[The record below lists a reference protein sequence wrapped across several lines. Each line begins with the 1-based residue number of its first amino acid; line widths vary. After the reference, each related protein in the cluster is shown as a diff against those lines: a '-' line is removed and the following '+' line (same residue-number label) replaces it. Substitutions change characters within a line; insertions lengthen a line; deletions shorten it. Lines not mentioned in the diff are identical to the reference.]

1 MGADVM
7 QVECSHHIDA
17 SEADAEGFYEYYYEY
32 DIYRFMLGSLS
43 LVVRSYSDTCEQAS
57 VLRLEEAGK
66 SRPLQPR
73 ICRGLLSNRRGSICK
88 AWASRNCAGSTPSM
102 RVTTRFEQVAEA
114 RRLQIPPVHDGR
126 D

>member
-66 SRPLQPR
+66 SRPLQPKD
-73 ICRGLLSNRRGSICK
+73 LKMPL
-88 AWASRNCAGSTPSM
+88 
-102 RVTTRFEQVAEA
+102 VQQA
-114 RRLQIPPVHDGR
+114 REHLQSLGKQELRWFNPRHARYDPL
-126 D
+126 

>member
-1 MGADVM
+1 MSADTV

-32 DIYRFMLGSLS
+32 DIYRFTLGGLS

-66 SRPLQPR
+66 SRPLQPKDLKNP
-73 ICRGLLSNRRGSICK
+73 LL
-88 AWASRNCAGSTPSM
+88 
-102 RVTTRFEQVAEA
+102 QQA
-114 RRLQIPPVHDGR
+114 REHLQNLGKQELRWFNPRHARYDPL
-126 D
+126 